1 MYHLN
6 KLNKMKSINNITLC
20 LAAILTLTA
29 SCSPNKKLAV
39 PAPLYKTDE
48 GKEIAYK
55 SYDQSMELWD
65 VNYSEEFVDTDYGKS
80 HVIISGENNEQA
92 LIILPGLFGDATM
105 WFPNVGE
112 LSKHYKV
119 YTLDMINYGGKS
131 HPSGKSI
138 NDFNDYKIWFH
149 QIMDHYKLDSVAL
162 MGVSYSSWLTLSL
175 ARETPDAINAVVML
189 DPSETFMP
197 MNGGIAWKGFKYFMF
212 FPNRTKYAKFL
223 DWLGGGYSNEQM
235 DIWTEH
241 MLDVIEFGSTKM
253 FDVPQH
259 RIYNPEELTMIDM
272 PVLIMA
278 GGKPILYDDPE
289 EFKKNA
295 LNSIPHAK
303 VVIVPDAGHGLNMEK
318 PDYVNSQ
325 IIEFIESN

>member
-1 MYHLN
+1 
-6 KLNKMKSINNITLC
+6 MKNQNIITLS
-20 LAAILTLTA
+20 LTA
-29 SCSPNKKLAV
+29 LFAIMVSCSSNKKITA
-39 PAPLYKTDE
+39 PASLYKTDE
-48 GKEIAYK
+48 GKKVAYN
-55 SYDQSMELWD
+55 SYDESMKLWD
-65 VNYSEEFVDTDYGKS
+65 VEYTEEFVETDYGKS
-80 HVIISGENNEQA
+80 HVIISGENNTQS
-92 LIILPGLFGDATM
+92 LFILPGLFGDASM

-131 HPSGKSI
+131 QPKGKAI
-138 NDFNDYKIWFH
+138 TEFNDYKIWFN
-149 QIMDHYKLDSVAL
+149 QIINHYKLDSVAV
-162 MGVSYSSWLTLSL
+162 MGVSYSSWLSLSL
-175 ARETPDAINAVVML
+175 AREIPNAITSIVML

-259 RIYNPEELTMIDM
+259 RIYNPEELTMIKI

-289 EFKKNA
+289 VFKTNAKNA
-295 LNSIPHAK
+295 LPHAE
-303 VVIVPDAGHGLNMEK
+303 VIIVPDAGHGLNMEK
-318 PDYVNSQ
+318 PDFVNNK
-325 IIEFIESN
+325 IIEFLGTE

>member
-1 MYHLN
+1 
-6 KLNKMKSINNITLC
+6 MKSTTYISLS
-20 LAAILTLTA
+20 LAAILTISSSCSSSKKLTA
-29 SCSPNKKLAV
+29 
-39 PAPLYKTDE
+39 PASLYKSAE

-55 SYDQSMELWD
+55 SYDRSMDLWD
-65 VNYSEEFVDTDYGKS
+65 VKYTEEYVETDYGKS
-80 HVIISGENNEQA
+80 HIIISGEDNKQA
-92 LIILPGLFGDATM
+92 LIILPGLFGDASM

-131 HPSGKSI
+131 QPEGKAISE
-138 NDFNDYKIWFH
+138 FSDYKIWFN
-149 QIMDHYKLDSVAL
+149 QILSHYNLDSVSI
-162 MGVSYSSWLTLSL
+162 MGISYSSWLGLSL
-175 ARETPDAINAVVML
+175 ARETPNRITSIIML

-235 DIWTEH
+235 HIWTEH
-241 MLDVIEFGSTKM
+241 MLDVIEYGSTKM

-259 RIYNPEELTMIDM
+259 RIYEPQELTMVKI

-289 EFKKNA
+289 VFKTNA
-295 LNSIPHAK
+295 KKALPHAEII
-303 VVIVPDAGHGLNMEK
+303 VVPEAGHGLNMEK
-318 PDYVNSQ
+318 PDIVNHK
-325 IIEFIESN
+325 IIEFLDSQYIVATH

>member
-1 MYHLN
+1 
-6 KLNKMKSINNITLC
+6 MKNQSIITLT
-20 LAAILTLTA
+20 LAAILTIVV
-29 SCSPNKKLAV
+29 SCSTNKNHTA
-39 PAPLYKTDE
+39 PASLYKTEE
-48 GKEIAYK
+48 GKKIAYD
-55 SYDQSMELWD
+55 SYDKAMELWD
-65 VNYSEEFVDTDYGKS
+65 IDYTEEFVETDYGKS
-80 HVIISGENNEQA
+80 HIIISGENNKQA
-92 LIILPGLFGDATM
+92 LFILPGLFGDASM

-131 HPSGKSI
+131 KPEGKAI
-138 NDFNDYKIWFH
+138 TEFNDYNIWFN
-149 QIMDHYKLDSVAL
+149 QILKHYKLDSVAV

-175 ARETPDAINAVVML
+175 AREIPNAITSIIML

-197 MNGGIAWKGFKYFMF
+197 MNGGISWKGFKYFMF

-259 RIYNPEELTMIDM
+259 RIYAPEELTMIEM

-289 EFKKNA
+289 VFKTNAKNA
-295 LNSIPHAK
+295 LPHAEIL
-303 VVIVPDAGHGLNMEK
+303 IVPEAGHGLNMEK
-318 PDYVNSQ
+318 SDVVNSK
-325 IIEFIESN
+325 IIEFLGKE

>member
-1 MYHLN
+1 
-6 KLNKMKSINNITLC
+6 MKNQSIITLT
-20 LAAILTLTA
+20 LAAILTIVV
-29 SCSPNKKLAV
+29 SCSTNKNHTA
-39 PAPLYKTDE
+39 PASLYKTEE
-48 GKEIAYK
+48 GKKIAYD
-55 SYDQSMELWD
+55 SYDKAMELWD
-65 VNYSEEFVDTDYGKS
+65 IDYTEEFVETDYGKS
-80 HVIISGENNEQA
+80 HIIISGENNKQA
-92 LIILPGLFGDATM
+92 LFILPGLFGDASM

-131 HPSGKSI
+131 KPEGKAI
-138 NDFNDYKIWFH
+138 TEFNDYNIWFN
-149 QIMDHYKLDSVAL
+149 QILKHYELDSVAV

-175 ARETPDAINAVVML
+175 AREIPNAITSIIML

-197 MNGGIAWKGFKYFMF
+197 MNGGISWKGFKYFMF

-259 RIYNPEELTMIDM
+259 RIYAPEELTMIEM

-289 EFKKNA
+289 VFKTNAKNA
-295 LNSIPHAK
+295 LPHAEIL
-303 VVIVPDAGHGLNMEK
+303 IVPEAGHGLNMEK
-318 PDYVNSQ
+318 SDVVNSK
-325 IIEFIESN
+325 IIEFLGKE

>member
-1 MYHLN
+1 MKNINVTLVSLTVLFAITVSCSTN
-6 KLNKMKSINNITLC
+6 KNMTS
-20 LAAILTLTA
+20 TA
-29 SCSPNKKLAV
+29 S
-39 PAPLYKTDE
+39 LYKTTE
-48 GKEIAYK
+48 GKEITYN
-55 SYDQSMELWD
+55 SYDRSMKLWD
-65 VNYSEEFVDTDYGKS
+65 VKYTEEFIETDYGKT
-80 HVIISGENNEQA
+80 HVIISGEDNKQP
-92 LIILPGLFGDATM
+92 LIILPGLFGDASM

-119 YTLDMINYGGKS
+119 YSFDMINYGGKS
-131 HPSGKSI
+131 QPNSKTISE
-138 NDFNDYKIWFH
+138 FNDYKIWFN
-149 QIMDHYKLDSVAL
+149 QILKHYKYDSVAL
-162 MGVSYSSWLTLSL
+162 MGVSYSSWLALSL
-175 ARETPDAINAVVML
+175 AREIPNAINSVIML

-212 FPNRTKYAKFL
+212 FPNRTKYGKFL
-223 DWLGGGYSNEQM
+223 DWLGGGYSNEKM

-241 MLDVIEFGSTKM
+241 ILDVIEFGSTKM

-259 RIYNPEELTMIDM
+259 RIYKPEELTMIDM

-318 PDYVNSQ
+318 PDHVNRQ
-325 IIEFIESN
+325 VIEFIESKCLGSH